1 MRLLSVRPGA
11 TVLLLVVTLLI
22 ARASLP
28 NPHTT
33 AAAEGTVPTGDGH
46 S

>member
-1 MRLLSVRPGA
+1 MRLLSVRLGA

-22 ARASLP
+22 ARASLS
-28 NPHTT
+28 NLHTP
-33 AAAEGTVPTGDGH
+33 AAEPRPTRRA